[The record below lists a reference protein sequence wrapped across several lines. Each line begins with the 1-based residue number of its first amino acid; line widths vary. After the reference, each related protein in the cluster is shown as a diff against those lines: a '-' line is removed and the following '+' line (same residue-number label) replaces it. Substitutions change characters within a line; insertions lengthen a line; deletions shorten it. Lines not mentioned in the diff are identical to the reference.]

1 MFMLDRIAVTLFAA
15 LFAVG
20 CTTPRSAPPRY
31 ALGAT
36 PSAAEIRAWDI
47 DVAPDGGGLPAGAGN
62 VSQGRAIYAEKCI
75 ACHGASG
82 DGGPGGRLVGGH
94 GSLATRQP
102 ILTIGSFWPY
112 ASTVY
117 DYINR
122 AMPHDRPQSL
132 KPDEVYAL
140 TAFLLFQN
148 GVVAADTMLDAK
160 SLPKV
165 RMPNRNGFTQHD
177 PRPDVRGVRCMQDC
191 K

>member
-1 MFMLDRIAVTLFAA
+1 MFTPERIAATAIAA
-15 LFAVG
+15 LFAAG
-20 CTTPRSAPPRY
+20 CATPQLAPPHY
-31 ALGAT
+31 GIGTAPT
-36 PSAAEIRAWDI
+36 AAEILAWNI
-47 DVAPDGGGLPAGAGN
+47 DVAPDGSGLPAGAGS
-62 VSQGRAIYAEKCI
+62 VSQGRAIYAQSCT
-75 ACHGASG
+75 ACHGAAG
-82 DGGPGGRLVGGH
+82 EDGPGGRLVGGH

-140 TAFLLFQN
+140 TAFLLFQS
-148 GVVAADTMLDAK
+148 GVVAADTVLDAT

-165 RMPNRNGFTQHD
+165 QMPNRNGFTQHD
-177 PRPDVRGVRCMQDC
+177 PRPDVRGSRCMQDC
-191 K
+191 R